1 LPFEQVNE
9 TASRTGE
16 TSGNEMG
23 IKKKIGI
30 KYCGGC
36 NPTYERTEMIKRVQ
50 SQLKD
55 QIFFLRHDE
64 QGLDG
69 LILVNGCPRSCAVQT
84 ANHGE
89 IFCHSITRE
98 NDFGTLIE
106 RLTAFHKP

>member
-1 LPFEQVNE
+1 LLFEQIDE
-9 TASRTGE
+9 TASRTRE

-23 IKKKIGI
+23 IRTKIGI

-36 NPTYERTEMIKRVQ
+36 NPAYERMEMIKRVQ

-55 QIFFLRHDE
+55 QILFLRHDE

-69 LILVNGCPRSCAVQT
+69 LILVNGCPRSCA
-84 ANHGE
+84 AKDLNHKE
-89 IFCHSITRE
+89 ISCHSITGE

-106 RLTAFHKP
+106 GLTALNKQ